1 MRIFLI
7 IAVIYFS
14 IPQGLTEVLHMPDI
28 IITPTNIAGC
38 DPRITEE
45 QMVKLPYFKNAW
57 QKQSDCN
64 IYDRDIVSIV
74 LIHFYARWKNEFGDD
89 NKKLLYHLNRITIF
103 WGVKPR
109 KAKNIYDINGKHL
122 KEAEIIG
129 LCQKLHYIWIL
140 GSENTPVI
148 ETAFIHELVHYA
160 LAATTGEAD
169 FDHEGTIVPGWTPK
183 HTSFIKDLRS
193 DLKQTYGF

>member
-74 LIHFYARWKNEFGDD
+74 LIHFYARWKNEFEDID
-89 NKKLLYHLNRITIF
+89 RKLLIELNRITIF
-103 WGVKPR
+103 WGTESR

-129 LCQKLHYIWIL
+129 LCQKLSYIWVL
-140 GSENTPVI
+140 GSDETPII

-169 FDHEGTIVPGWTPK
+169 FDHEGDKVPGWTRK
-183 HTSFIKDLRS
+183 HTTFIS
-193 DLKQTYGF
+193 DLKDDLRRTYGF

>member
-1 MRIFLI
+1 MYIFLTI
-7 IAVIYFS
+7 LTIYFS
-14 IPQGLTEVLHMPDI
+14 IPQDLMRVLYMPDI
-28 IITPTNIAGC
+28 IITSKNIAAC
-38 DPRITEE
+38 DPSITEE
-45 QMVKLPYFKNAW
+45 QMVKLPYFRNAW

-64 IYDRDIVSIV
+64 IYDRESVSII
-74 LIHFYARWKNEFGDD
+74 LIHFYARWKNEFGDSD
-89 NKKLLYHLNRITIF
+89 KKLLYHLNRITIF

-109 KAKNIYDINGKHL
+109 TAKNIYDIDGKHL

-129 LCQKLHYIWIL
+129 LCQGMSYIWIL
-140 GSENTPVI
+140 GAKDTPII

-160 LAATTGEAD
+160 LGATTGKTD

-193 DLKQTYGF
+193 DLKQIYGF